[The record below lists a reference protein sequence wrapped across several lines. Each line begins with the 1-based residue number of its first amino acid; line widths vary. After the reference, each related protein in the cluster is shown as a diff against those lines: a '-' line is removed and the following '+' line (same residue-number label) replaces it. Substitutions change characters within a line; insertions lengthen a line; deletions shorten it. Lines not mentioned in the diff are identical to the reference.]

1 MNSLRITK
9 AHGTGNDFVIVDDL
23 QGRMDLDSETVRR
36 LCDRHFGVGADGL
49 IRLAPA
55 DRDDVAF
62 FMDYRNSD
70 GTIAEMCGNGIRCST
85 KYLADRGLLKSSLDP
100 ARRQVNVQTR
110 SGIRQVTYEL
120 GNDALVTTVEVN
132 MGLPSFEPARVPL
145 APEFAEALQIPVDLT
160 RSRERLNINAV
171 SMGNP
176 HAVIFGSD
184 PGEID
189 VAGIGGEIETSTM
202 FPEGA
207 NVEFVEVVDASHLK
221 MRVWERGVGE
231 TLACGSGACA
241 AFAAAR
247 ELSMVDD
254 SVTLSLPGGELDLR
268 WDGTIMMS
276 GPAVEVFEAVV
287 DLDVIGH
294 LDSHG
299 PIQSK
304 GNT

>member
-1 MNSLRITK
+1 MHGVNSLRITK
-9 AHGTGNDFVIVDDL
+9 AHGTGNDFVIIDDL
-23 QGRMDLDSETVRR
+23 QGRIDLDPDTVRR

-55 DRDDVAF
+55 DQTGAAF

-85 KYLADRGLLKSSLDP
+85 KYLVDRGLLTSSHNPSL
-100 ARRQVNVQTR
+100 RQVSVQTR

-120 GNDALVTTVEVN
+120 NDENLVASVEVN
-132 MGLPSFEPARVPL
+132 MGPPSFDPARIPL
-145 APEFAEALQIPVDLT
+145 APEFNEALQVPVDLT
-160 RSRERLNINAV
+160 QPAQSLHLNAV

-184 PGEID
+184 PEKTE
-189 VAGIGGEIETSTM
+189 VAAIGREIEESPM

-207 NVEFVEVVDASHLK
+207 NVEFVEVVNRSHMK
-221 MRVWERGVGE
+221 MRVWERGIGE

-247 ELSMVDD
+247 ELSMIDD
-254 SVTLSLPGGELDLR
+254 SASVSLPGGELKLR

-276 GPAVEVFEAVV
+276 GPAVEVFEAVI
-287 DLDVIGH
+287 DLDAIARIE
-294 LDSHG
+294 SHH
-299 PIQSK
+299 
-304 GNT
+304 

>member
-9 AHGTGNDFVIVDDL
+9 AHGTGNDFVIIDDL
-23 QGRMDLDSETVRR
+23 AGRVDLNAETVRL
-36 LCDRHFGVGADGL
+36 LCNRHFGVGADGL

-55 DRDDVAF
+55 DGSGAAF

-70 GTIAEMCGNGIRCST
+70 GSIAEMCGNGIRCST
-85 KYLADRGLLKSSLDP
+85 KYLVDRGLLTSSHDA
-100 ARRQVNVQTR
+100 ARRRVTVQTR
-110 SGIRQVTYEL
+110 AGIREVTYEL
-120 GNDALVTTVEVN
+120 GNDDLVTKVEVD
-132 MGLPSFEPARVPL
+132 MGPPSFEPTGVPL
-145 APEFAEALQIPVDLT
+145 APEFNDALQVPIHLT
-160 RSRERLNINAV
+160 RSNETLQVNAV

-176 HAVIFGSD
+176 HAVVFGTD
-184 PGEID
+184 PDEID
-189 VAGIGGEIETSTM
+189 VAAIGREIETSAM

-207 NVEFVEVVDASHLK
+207 NVEFVEVVDASRMK

-254 SVTLSLPGGELDLR
+254 SVSLSLPGGVLSLR

-287 DLDVIGH
+287 DLDAITQF
-294 LDSHG
+294 DSH
-299 PIQSK
+299 
-304 GNT
+304 N